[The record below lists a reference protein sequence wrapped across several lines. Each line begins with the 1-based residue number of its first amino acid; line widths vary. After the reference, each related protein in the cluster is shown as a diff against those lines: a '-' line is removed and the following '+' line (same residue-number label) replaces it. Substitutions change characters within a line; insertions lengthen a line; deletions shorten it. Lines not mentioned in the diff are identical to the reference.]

1 MRVLVVEDEIT
12 LNKLIS
18 QKLKTQGYSVDSCFG
33 GSLALDYLLVTE
45 YDVVLLDIL
54 LSKLTGL
61 QVLETM

>member
-45 YDVVLLDIL
+45 YDVIGYFVVKINWTT
-54 LSKLTGL
+54 SIRNYVK
-61 QVLETM
+61 